1 MSDIK
6 KIKIEDIDE
15 FKNHPFN
22 VNQDES
28 LNELVISIKEN
39 GLLNPIIVRPKGERY
54 EVVSGHRRLKAF
66 EIIGNDEI
74 DAYVKN
80 LTDEEAIIF
89 MVDSNLQRDY
99 ILPSEKAFAYK
110 MKLEAMKHQGKKL
123 VTSAPMGQKLY
134 SRKELAGYSKDSS
147 TSIQR
152 YIRLTYLI
160 PELLKIVDNTVIGTD
175 KHSITMGIRPAV
187 ELSYLNKD
195 EQQLVYSEMTYDDL
209 SPTHAQAIK
218 IRKLSETKR
227 LNAEI
232 LEDILMQE
240 KGNQHDQI
248 SFNKEKIVSV
258 LPHELINRDKRYVE
272 EYIVR
277 ALQSYSKKLER
288 GDENDLEL

>member
-1 MSDIK
+1 MKLDAQK
-6 KIKIEDIDE
+6 KLGV
-15 FKNHPFN
+15 P
-22 VNQDES
+22 
-28 LNELVISIKEN
+28 
-39 GLLNPIIVRPKGERY
+39 
-54 EVVSGHRRLKAF
+54 SGH
-66 EIIGNDEI
+66 
-74 DAYVKN
+74 
-80 LTDEEAIIF
+80 
-89 MVDSNLQRDY
+89 
-99 ILPSEKAFAYK
+99 
-110 MKLEAMKHQGKKL
+110 
-123 VTSAPMGQKLY
+123 QK
-134 SRKELAGYSKDSS
+134 SREVLAGYSKDSS

-240 KGNQHDQI
+240 KGNQHEQI